1 MKKGMSRIIMFAL
14 SILFVSAGMAAG
26 GGNATNGERLW
37 KSRKCNNCHKLT
49 EKKKVGPG
57 VKGVTKRRSEG
68 WLIKWLKNPQLTW
81 EENDAE
87 TRKLRKWKKGLEKA
101 KKTKMRIKKKLTD
114 QEVSDLIA
122 FMKKND
128 GG

>member
-1 MKKGMSRIIMFAL
+1 MKKGVGGIIMLAL
-14 SILFVSAGMAAG
+14 SIVFVSAGMAAG
-26 GGNATNGERLW
+26 GGNSSNGEKLW
-37 KSRKCNNCHKLT
+37 KSRKCNICHKLT

-57 VKGVTKRRSEG
+57 VKGVTKKRSEG
-68 WLIKWLKNPQLTW
+68 WLVKWLKDPQTTW

-87 TRKLRKWKKGLEKA
+87 TRDLRKWKKGLEKA
-101 KKTKMRIKKKLTD
+101 KKTKMKVKKKLTD
-114 QEVSDLIA
+114 QEVADLIA